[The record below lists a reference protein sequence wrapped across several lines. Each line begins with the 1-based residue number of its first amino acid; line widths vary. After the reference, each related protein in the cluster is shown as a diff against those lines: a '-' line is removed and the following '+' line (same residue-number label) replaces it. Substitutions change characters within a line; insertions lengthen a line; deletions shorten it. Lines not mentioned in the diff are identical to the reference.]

1 MNELRISVG
10 KPEDFEEIN
19 QLTAAAIYP
28 AFDHPDLTDEQRA
41 ETDYIVSIARK
52 SCLKALESSN
62 RTVFVAYLGVE
73 LAGFVIADKAAV
85 PCPEIDWL
93 IVFPEFHGSGVA
105 QKLME
110 AALDWFGPNT
120 EVQLN
125 VIHYNARAIAFYKKY
140 GFEDTGKMAENRK
153 IPRKILVRPANR

>member
-1 MNELRISVG
+1 MNKLRIRIG
-10 KPEDFEEIN
+10 KPKDFEAIN
-19 QLTAAAIYP
+19 QLAAAAIYP
-28 AFDHPDLTDEQRA
+28 AFDHPHLTDEQRA
-41 ETDYIVSIARK
+41 ETDHIVSITRRA
-52 SCLKALESSN
+52 CLSALENSN
-62 RTVFVAYLGVE
+62 RTVFVAFSDEE
-73 LAGFVIADKAAV
+73 LAGFIILDKAAV

-110 AALDWFGPNT
+110 AALDWFGLNT
-120 EVQLN
+120 DVQLN
-125 VIHYNARAIAFYKKY
+125 VIHYNTRAIAFYRKC